1 MNAAAIENAKREAG
15 AARRRLDSTIAALQE
30 RLHPK
35 SLATEAWGGV
45 KEKSSDLAEDAL
57 GAVRQRPGTVSLAV
71 GAAVLFLARNPL
83 RRAVGRAFSK
93 SEEDADEGRITTR
106 IDTTSQNYHA
116 AAPSIDAPPTLSRPE
131 PKPTTR
137 RRRPSTR
144 RSVKE

>member
-1 MNAAAIENAKREAG
+1 MNPAAIEGAKREAE
-15 AARRRLDSTIAALQE
+15 AARRRLDSTLAALQQ

-35 SLATEAWGGV
+35 SLATEAWDGV

-57 GAVRQRPGTVSLAV
+57 GAVRQRPGTVSVAL

-93 SEEDADEGRITTR
+93 PEEDPDDGRITTR
-106 IDTTSQNYHA
+106 IDTETDNYHA
-116 AAPSIDAPPTLSRPE
+116 AAPTIDGPPIE
-131 PKPTTR
+131 PRAPTTR
-137 RRRPSTR
+137 RRRRTSTR